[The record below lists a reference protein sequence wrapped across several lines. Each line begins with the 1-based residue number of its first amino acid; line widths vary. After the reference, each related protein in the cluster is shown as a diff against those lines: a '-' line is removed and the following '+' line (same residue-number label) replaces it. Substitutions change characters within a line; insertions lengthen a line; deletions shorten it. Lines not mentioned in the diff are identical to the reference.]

1 MKDTGS
7 ICDQKFVWLDNPGQN
22 IWNKIEKSS
31 KTGQEKKSLIS
42 TFEGFL
48 TAIAKVKFLEG
59 RLGTRMY
66 TYLNLKFFWYFLIS
80 LNPQILRCSATCIQL
95 FFILDIKFR
104 FTCDKSVCFTCDK
117 ILWPRLQHLNRYK
130 KLPKRHVSETFDLEN
145 LV

>member
-7 ICDQKFVWLDNPGQN
+7 ICDQKFVWSDNPGQN

-31 KTGQEKKSLIS
+31 KIGQEKKSLIS

-48 TAIAKVKFLEG
+48 TAIAKVKFLEE
-59 RLGTRMY
+59 RLDTRLC

-104 FTCDKSVCFTCDK
+104 FTCDKSVLVLK
-117 ILWPRLQHLNRYK
+117 QYK
-130 KLPKRHVSETFDLEN
+130 VLKYYDQDCSIWTGIKNFLSATSVKLLI
-145 LV
+145 

>member
-7 ICDQKFVWLDNPGQN
+7 ICDQKFVWSDNPGQN

-31 KTGQEKKSLIS
+31 KIGQEKKSLIS

-59 RLGTRMY
+59 RLDTRLC

-104 FTCDKSVCFTCDK
+104 FTCDKSVLVLK
-117 ILWPRLQHLNRYK
+117 QYK
-130 KLPKRHVSETFDLEN
+130 VLKYYDQDCSIWTGIENFLSATSVKLLI
-145 LV
+145 

>member
-7 ICDQKFVWLDNPGQN
+7 ICDQKFVWSDNPGQN

-31 KTGQEKKSLIS
+31 KIGQEKKSLIS

-48 TAIAKVKFLEG
+48 TAIAKVKFLEE
-59 RLGTRMY
+59 RLDTRLR

-95 FFILDIKFR
+95 FFILDTKFR
-104 FTCDKSVCFTCDK
+104 FTCDKSVLVLK
-117 ILWPRLQHLNRYK
+117 QYK
-130 KLPKRHVSETFDLEN
+130 VLKYYDQDCSIWTGIKNFLSATSVKLLI
-145 LV
+145 